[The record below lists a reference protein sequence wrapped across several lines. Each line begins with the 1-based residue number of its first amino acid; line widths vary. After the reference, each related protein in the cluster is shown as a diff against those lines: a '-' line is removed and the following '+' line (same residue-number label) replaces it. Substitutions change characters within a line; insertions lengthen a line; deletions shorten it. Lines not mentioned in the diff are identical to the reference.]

1 MTALGE
7 FIRSIKA
14 RDPAAKNAAQ
24 VLLLYS
30 GVHAL
35 VFYRIAHFFYKIH
48 WYFIARWISQLGRF
62 FTGIEIHPG
71 AKIGKCLFI
80 DHGMGVIIGE
90 TTEIGNYCT
99 IYQGVTLGEP
109 ERTPAAAPDAREQR
123 WSARG
128 PNPRTVQGWDNAKT
142 AAGAV
147 VLSEVPPIPPRGHS
161 GADCQQKGGGREMRR
176 P

>member
-62 FTGIEIHPG
+62 LPALRYTRRKIE
-71 AKIGKCLFI
+71 CLLS
-80 DHGMGVIIGE
+80 
-90 TTEIGNYCT
+90 TTAWG
-99 IYQGVTLGEP
+99 
-109 ERTPAAAPDAREQR
+109 
-123 WSARG
+123 
-128 PNPRTVQGWDNAKT
+128 
-142 AAGAV
+142 
-147 VLSEVPPIPPRGHS
+147 
-161 GADCQQKGGGREMRR
+161 
-176 P
+176 